1 MKVDTAKGLQNL
13 RELLSECETLYD
25 VLSYFTACENT
36 DEIIDELNCNDV
48 LWAMAEQNDM
58 DSSLMGAW
66 VKDHIENSVECRVF
80 QESGPAGGW
89 HVVSIKCM
97 DKVFYL
103 DWVLD

>member
-1 MKVDTAKGLQNL
+1 MEIKS
-13 RELLSECETLYD
+13 LSALKEFCSDCETLYD
-25 VLSYFTACENT
+25 ILSRFTACENL
-36 DEIIDELNCNDV
+36 DDIIDELNCNDV

-58 DSSLMGAW
+58 DDSLMGAW

-80 QESGPAGGW
+80 QENGPACGW
-89 HVVSIKCM
+89 PVVSIKCM